1 MKDREERAVLGDR
14 KCPNCGQALRFMK
27 REDLQLGRTGWI
39 LGDLPN
45 LFAGALDAEIW
56 ACPDCG
62 KLEFYLA
69 RPEEAEG
76 SGIAR
81 MKCPACGRS
90 YEMDSPK
97 CPHCGAKNENW

>member
-1 MKDREERAVLGDR
+1 MLGERR
-14 KCPNCGQALRFMK
+14 CSNCGRALRFMK

-45 LFAGALDAEIW
+45 LFAGALDVEIW

-69 RPEEAEG
+69 RQEEGEE

-81 MKCPACGRS
+81 VKCPRCGQS